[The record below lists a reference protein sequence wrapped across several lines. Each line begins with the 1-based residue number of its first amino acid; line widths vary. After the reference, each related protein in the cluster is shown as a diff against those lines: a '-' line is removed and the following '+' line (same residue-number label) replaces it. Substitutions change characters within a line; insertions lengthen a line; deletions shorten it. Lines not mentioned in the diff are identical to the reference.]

1 MLYYYYYYYYYLHLQ
16 FSAAVRFSER
26 TFELLS
32 SSLLAIFLGQQPAIL
47 APLNDVRHGSLN
59 VALAGSQAESRLA
72 LRKTHHHHLLHVG
85 LASLQPAQLTLG
97 LHKQRLGF
105 VVSSLVKRDDGLKQM
120 EPDKQGRFR
129 ARATLDYCKSLQ
141 VGAVTS
147 AKAFLARLKS
157 SLGVRQTGDVL
168 KAEVAPADV
177 EAQDGVV
184 VDETEN
190 SARPTLVELPVGLE
204 QEDQSVGE
212 LSPLQRRATCS
223 SSRVYSTLWS

>member
-1 MLYYYYYYYYYLHLQ
+1 MLYYYYYYYYLHLQ
-16 FSAAVRFSER
+16 FSVAVRFSER

-32 SSLLAIFLGQQPAIL
+32 SSLLPIFLGQQPAIL
-47 APLNDVRHGSLN
+47 ASLNDVRDGSLY
-59 VALAGSQAESRLA
+59 VALTRSQAKPCLT

-85 LASLQPAQLTLG
+85 LASLQPVQPTFG
-97 LHKQRLGF
+97 LCEQRQRF
-105 VVSSLVKRDDGLKQM
+105 IVSSLVKRDDGLKQM
-120 EPDKQGRFR
+120 EPNKQGSFR

-141 VGAVTS
+141 VGAVTP
-147 AKAFLARLKS
+147 AKAFLARRQS
-157 SLGVRQTGDVL
+157 SLGVRQTRDVL

-177 EAQDGVV
+177 EAEDGGV
-184 VDETEN
+184 VDETKD

-204 QEDQSVGE
+204 QEDQGVGE